1 MMARRR
7 TAATAGRR
15 NARGRGGHGEIRRVT
30 ALALLVVAALI
41 PIVVSE
47 LYVSLFAL
55 FLPLVILAIAVDL
68 LWGENNIVSFGHG
81 AFFAGGAY
89 IGGLILKGG
98 PGDVVGQQTQFLTQA
113 GEEPLFNRM
122 LDALNGVQ
130 IAGAPVLALLLAP
143 LIVGVIG
150 LLIGA
155 IIFRVGSPEV
165 YVPLVTLGIGVIAA
179 LSFNRV
185 AALGGSNGLSGVPSF
200 TDEIARSS
208 PAQILYV
215 FNALWVGL
223 TLLGYWAFRRSHSG
237 RIWRAIGDDP
247 VRLESLGYPVRR
259 LRAFGFGAST
269 ALAALAGVLYVSSS
283 NYMGPAFANV
293 LFSAQALIWAA
304 VGGVGTLLGPL
315 IGTMAV
321 KWGEHFLSSELG
333 LEQSWQLIL
342 GLLLIAVVLFAPK
355 GLSGIEEQLRTRGRG
370 RGGPRLPES
379 PQVGQPGQ
387 ERGRATEP
395 A

>member
-1 MMARRR
+1 MMRRR
-7 TAATAGRR
+7 RSEMTPRQELTP
-15 NARGRGGHGEIRRVT
+15 GRGGDREIRRVT
-30 ALALLVVAALI
+30 ALALVIVAVLI
-41 PIVVSE
+41 PVVVPE

-98 PGDVVGQQTQFLTQA
+98 PGDVVGQQTQFLSQA
-113 GEEPLFNRM
+113 GEEPLFNRI

-130 IAGAPVLALLLAP
+130 IAGAPVIALVLAP
-143 LIVGVIG
+143 LIVGLIG

-200 TDEIARSS
+200 TDEIGKSS
-208 PAQILYV
+208 PAQVLYV
-215 FNALWVGL
+215 FNVLWVGL
-223 TLLGYWAFRRSHSG
+223 IMLGYWAFRRSHAG
-237 RIWRAIGDDP
+237 RTWRALGDDP
-247 VRLESLGYPVRR
+247 IRLESLGYPVRR
-259 LRAFGFGAST
+259 LRAVGFGAST

-321 KWGEHFLSSELG
+321 KWGEHFLSSEIG

-355 GLSGIEEQLRTRGRG
+355 GLSGIEEQVRTRGR
-370 RGGPRLPES
+370 RREGPTLPDS
-379 PQVGQPGQ
+379 PRAEHPE
-387 ERGRATEP
+387 ERRRATEP